1 MKYVICTLYLLVIG
15 FVSGQ
20 THDEHIQALIDQYT
34 TQIDINCD
42 VYIEIDVEGI
52 IVPPK
57 TVNLRFNE
65 GEPSISGKGI
75 AMLPKNGIVDQ
86 FNKLLKEQFQAI
98 YLSKR
103 GTKRVY
109 KLVSLEASSDWITAD
124 IEFDEVNLLIT
135 TATINTRKFGSF
147 KVNNT
152 YEGFK
157 YPAKSVIFFDL
168 KKFKLPIK
176 FLGRVDATVTNPDK
190 EEITEG
196 KVYLT
201 YTYLD

>member
-1 MKYVICTLYLLVIG
+1 MRALWFLICISLPLL
-15 FVSGQ
+15 SATQ
-20 THDEHIQALIDQYT
+20 TYDEYIESLIQQYSEK
-34 TQIDINCD
+34 IDINCD

-52 IVPPK
+52 LVPPK
-57 TVNLRFNE
+57 TVNLRFEN
-65 GEPSISGKGI
+65 GEPKISGEGI

-86 FNKLLKEQFQAI
+86 FNRLLNEKFQAI

-109 KLVSLEASSDWITAD
+109 KLVSLDEKSDWITAD
-124 IEFDEVNLLIT
+124 VEFDESNLLVT
-135 TATINTRKFGSF
+135 SATINTRKFGCFDVS
-147 KVNNT
+147 NT
-152 YEGFK
+152 YENSK
-157 YPAKSVIFFDL
+157 YPSKTKINFSL

-176 FLGRVDATVTNPDK
+176 LLGRVDATVTKSKDQ
-190 EEITEG
+190 EITEG